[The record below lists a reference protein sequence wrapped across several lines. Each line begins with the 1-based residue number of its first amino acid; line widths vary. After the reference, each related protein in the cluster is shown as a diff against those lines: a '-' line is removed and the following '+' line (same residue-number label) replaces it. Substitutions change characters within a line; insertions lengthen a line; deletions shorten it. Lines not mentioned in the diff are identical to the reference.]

1 MKFSLLIL
9 FTFIGVAVYGQESR
23 SIENQVK
30 LSPLRILNYTAP
42 GLELSYEIGYGKFST
57 QLSAAYLIDLVHYIK
72 VRPKLNGMRF
82 NLEEKYFIKTTG
94 SRKFRFYT
102 SAEIGYNKVNF
113 VAYER
118 FLIRDTKEDYWAR
131 WDKKSR
137 SVIVNAKVGS
147 QAFAGNFIFDFSIG
161 LGIIFKKVVEYNKPP
176 DEEMLDGILNGTLEA
191 AGRHT
196 FPNVPLSVKIGY
208 RF

>member
-1 MKFSLLIL
+1 MRCLFLIL
-9 FTFIGVAVYGQESR
+9 FTFIGLAVYGQKNN

-30 LSPLRILNYTAP
+30 FSPLRMFNYTAP

-57 QLSAAYLIDLVHYIK
+57 QLSAAYLIDLVHYMY
-72 VRPKLNGMRF
+72 VRSKLNGMRF

-94 SRKFRFYT
+94 NRKFRFYA
-102 SAEIGYNKVNF
+102 SSEIGYNHVNF

-118 FLIRDTKEDYWAR
+118 FWIRDTKEDYWAK

-137 SVIVNAKVGS
+137 SVIVNAKVGG
-147 QAFAGNFIFDFSIG
+147 QLFARNFVFDFSMG
-161 LGIIFKKVVEYNKPP
+161 LGVIVKNVVEYNKPP
-176 DEEMLDGILNGTLEA
+176 DEEMLDGILNGILEV
-191 AGRHT
+191 AGEHI
-196 FPNVPLSVKIGY
+196 FLNVPLSLKIGY